1 VTQETDVEAAAVEED
16 VSEVVMT
23 AVAAVMEAVDPV
35 ATHQDQEPTTDW
47 L

>member
-1 VTQETDVEAAAVEED
+1 VTQETDVEVAAVEED

-35 ATHQDQEPTTDW
+35 ATHQDQEPITDW

>member
-1 VTQETDVEAAAVEED
+1 LPATQETDVEAVAED

>member
-1 VTQETDVEAAAVEED
+1 
-16 VSEVVMT
+16 MT

>member
-1 VTQETDVEAAAVEED
+1 VEAVEED

>member
-1 VTQETDVEAAAVEED
+1 VEVVTVEED

-23 AVAAVMEAVDPV
+23 AAAVMEAVDPV